1 MLSEKAIDRINNV
14 LKDRTFNYTGK
25 LLHDIDCD
33 IDFKI
38 ELLGYRNMISVGT
51 EYPYMRVKIIFTK
64 FKDDI
69 SKLIF
74 GRLKKVKG
82 DNVSNFMN
90 TSLPMK
96 YELRKYLSSV
106 LSIFDNENHE
116 NVVIDDIEIR
126 HNFED
131 DTTITEQKVP
141 ALAIRTVIRDIITV
155 LKSGETDEVML
166 PYDLRGEETYQ
177 IMNFPEFDVFL
188 DIRQVDF
195 EEIPSGADY
204 SITSSYVS
212 EGQQLQILI
221 LYVPDRLN
229 KSFSSMIANL
239 NDDVAHELQH
249 MRQDNEGRLDLNT
262 YRGSKL
268 GYFLQPDELEAQYYG
283 FKRKS
288 KSMRIPMT
296 DLIDDWF
303 ENNAQ
308 RFKLSDKDV
317 KTIKSAIMG
326 YLKNRN

>member
-1 MLSEKAIDRINNV
+1 
-14 LKDRTFNYTGK
+14 
-25 LLHDIDCD
+25 
-33 IDFKI
+33 
-38 ELLGYRNMISVGT
+38 MISVGT
-51 EYPYMRVKIIFTK
+51 EYPYIRVKIIFTK
-64 FKDDI
+64 FKDNV

-74 GRLKKVKG
+74 RRIKEVGG
-82 DNVSNFMN
+82 NHAFNFMKS
-90 TSLPMK
+90 SLSMK
-96 YELRKYLSSV
+96 YGLINYLSSV
-106 LSIFDNENHE
+106 FHVLDEENYQ
-116 NVVIDDIEIR
+116 NIVIDEIEIQD
-126 HNFED
+126 NFKD
-131 DTTITEQKVP
+131 NKPITEQKVP

-155 LKSGETDEVML
+155 LKSGKTDEIML

-249 MRQDNEGRLDLNT
+249 MRQDNEGRLDLGT

-288 KSMRIPMT
+288 KSMGIPMT

-303 ENNAQ
+303 ENNAP
-308 RFKLSDKDV
+308 RFKLSEKDV
-317 KTIKSAIMG
+317 KIIKSAIMG
-326 YLKNRN
+326 YPKTRN

>member
-1 MLSEKAIDRINNV
+1 MLSEKAIEKINRI
-14 LKDRTFNYTGK
+14 LEDKTFNYTGE
-25 LLHDIDCD
+25 LLRDLDCD

-38 ELLGYRNMISVGT
+38 QLMGYRNMIRAGT
-51 EYPYMRVKIIFTK
+51 EYPYMRVRIIFTK
-64 FKDDI
+64 FKDRV
-69 SKLIF
+69 SNLIF
-74 GRLKKVKG
+74 KIHS
-82 DNVSNFMN
+82 DNKTIN
-90 TSLPMK
+90 TDILNKMLNIK
-96 YELRKYLSSV
+96 LGIENYLSSV
-106 LSIFDNENHE
+106 LSLFDNDNNE
-116 NVVIDDIEIR
+116 NVVIDDIKVTAA
-126 HNFED
+126 FQ
-131 DTTITEQKVP
+131 TLQEQKVP

-155 LKSGETDEVML
+155 LKSGKTDEAML

-229 KSFSSMIANL
+229 KSMSSIVGNL
-239 NDDVAHELQH
+239 NDDIAHELQH
-249 MRQDNEGRLDLNT
+249 MRQDNEGRLDLGT

-288 KSMRIPMT
+288 KLMGVPVT

-303 ENNAQ
+303 ETNAE
-308 RFKLSDKDV
+308 RFKLSNKDV
-317 KTIKSAIMG
+317 KIIKSAIMN
-326 YLKNRN
+326 YPKTRN

>member
-1 MLSEKAIDRINNV
+1 MLSERAIQRINNL
-14 LKDRTFNYTGK
+14 LKDKTFNYTGN

-38 ELLGYRNMISVGT
+38 EFLGYRNMISVGT

-64 FKDDI
+64 FKDNV

-74 GRLKKVKG
+74 RRIKEVGG
-82 DNVSNFMN
+82 NNVFNFMK
-90 TSLPMK
+90 TSLSMK
-96 YELRKYLSSV
+96 YGLINYLSSV
-106 LSIFDNENHE
+106 FHVLDEENYQ
-116 NVVIDDIEIR
+116 NIVIDDIEIQDK
-126 HNFED
+126 FED
-131 DTTITEQKVP
+131 DKPITEQKVP

-155 LKSGETDEVML
+155 LKSGKTDEVML

-177 IMNFPEFDVFL
+177 IMNFPDFDVFL

-204 SITSSYVS
+204 SISSSYVS
-212 EGQQLQILI
+212 ENQQLQILI
-221 LYVPDRLN
+221 LYVPDRLS

-249 MRQDNEGRLDLNT
+249 MRQDNEGRLDSKT

-288 KSMRIPMT
+288 KSMGVPMI

-326 YLKNRN
+326 YPKTIN

>member
-1 MLSEKAIDRINNV
+1 MLSERAIQRINNL
-14 LKDRTFNYTGK
+14 LKDKTFNYTGN

-64 FKDDI
+64 FKDNV

-74 GRLKKVKG
+74 RRIKEVGG
-82 DNVSNFMN
+82 NNVFNFMK
-90 TSLPMK
+90 TSLSMK
-96 YELRKYLSSV
+96 YGLINYLSSV
-106 LSIFDNENHE
+106 FHVLDEENYQ
-116 NVVIDDIEIR
+116 NIVIDDIEIQDK
-126 HNFED
+126 FED
-131 DTTITEQKVP
+131 NKPITEQKVP

-155 LKSGETDEVML
+155 LKSGKTDEVML

-177 IMNFPEFDVFL
+177 IMNFPDFDVFL

-195 EEIPSGADY
+195 GEIPSGADY
-204 SITSSYVS
+204 SISSSYVS
-212 EGQQLQILI
+212 ENQQLQILI
-221 LYVPDRLN
+221 LYVPDRLS

-249 MRQDNEGRLDLNT
+249 MRQDNEGRLDSKT

-288 KSMRIPMT
+288 KSMGVPMI

-326 YLKNRN
+326 YPKTIN

>member
-1 MLSEKAIDRINNV
+1 MLSERAIERINNL
-14 LKDRTFNYTGK
+14 LKDQTFNYNGN

-51 EYPYMRVKIIFTK
+51 EYPYIRVKIIFTK
-64 FKDDI
+64 FKDEI

-74 GRLKKVKG
+74 GRMKEVG
-82 DNVSNFMN
+82 GNHAFNFMKS
-90 TSLPMK
+90 SLSMK
-96 YELRKYLSSV
+96 YGLINYLSSV
-106 LSIFDNENHE
+106 FHVLDEENYK
-116 NVVIDDIEIR
+116 NIVIDDIEIR
-126 HNFED
+126 DNFED
-131 DTTITEQKVP
+131 DKPITEQKVP

-155 LKSGETDEVML
+155 LKSGKTDEIML

-221 LYVPDRLN
+221 LYAPDRLS

-249 MRQDNEGRLDLNT
+249 MRQDNEGRLDLGT

-288 KSMRIPMT
+288 KLMRIPMT

-303 ENNAQ
+303 ENNAR

-317 KTIKSAIMG
+317 KIIKSAIMG
-326 YLKNRN
+326 YPKTLN

>member
-14 LKDRTFNYTGK
+14 LKDRTFNYTGN

-38 ELLGYRNMISVGT
+38 ELIGYRNMIRVGT

-64 FKDDI
+64 FKDDV

-74 GRLKKVKG
+74 RRIKEVGG
-82 DNVSNFMN
+82 NHAFNFMK
-90 TSLPMK
+90 TSLSMK
-96 YELRKYLSSV
+96 YGLQNYLSSV
-106 LSIFDNENHE
+106 LQFFDPENNQ
-116 NVVIDDIEIR
+116 NVVIDDIEILDK
-126 HNFED
+126 FESD
-131 DTTITEQKVP
+131 EPITEQKVP
-141 ALAIRTVIRDIITV
+141 ALAVRTVIKDIINV
-155 LKSGETDEVML
+155 LKSGKTDEIML
-166 PYDLRGEETYQ
+166 PYDLNGQETYQ
-177 IMNFPEFDVFL
+177 IMNFPEFDIFL

-229 KSFSSMIANL
+229 KSFSSMIGNL

-249 MRQDNEGRLDLNT
+249 MRQDNEGRLDLGT

-288 KSMRIPMT
+288 KLMRITMT

-326 YLKNRN
+326 YPKTLN